1 MKIIGYVLMLIFFT
15 SVLYSEN
22 PLITIKCISV
32 FLSFK
37 TLAKIGDEQLTFKT
51 MKEKVLRPTIII

>member
-1 MKIIGYVLMLIFFT
+1 MLIFFT